1 MNHSLIFN
9 VHSIGVRRPSGPY
22 RIATILRD
30 ADWDVE
36 VVEYAYYFKLE
47 ELKEFTRS
55 RVTSN
60 TVFIGFSC
68 FFYVWNQSFDEFVLW
83 LKKEYPNIKTIVGGQ
98 SRQIMSTNNIDYYV
112 HGYGE
117 HAILEIIK
125 AIVGNTNNNL
135 SFDPLFFGS
144 KKVITANHSY
154 PAFPMKSLKIKY
166 EIRDDIQP
174 WDWLT
179 LELARGC
186 IFQCTYCNFPVL
198 GVKDDHTRSAEDF
211 EEEIKENYER
221 WGVTSYYIADETFND
236 YSAKI
241 NKFAEV
247 IDRINIQTTM
257 TGFIRAD
264 LLVNRK
270 QDWDS
275 LIKLGFWGQFYG
287 VETMNHASA
296 KAVGKGMNPIKL
308 RDGLLEARKYFKARG
323 PYRGSMGIVVG
334 LPHETIESQLAT
346 FDWLYKNWG
355 GEATHVWALEIPISD
370 PKKNVL
376 SKLATDF
383 KKYGYR
389 ESSVIPQEVPAELV
403 NAFGGESESRIT
415 MMDGCFNWQN
425 DHMNYADACRI
436 SDEWTL
442 DSISKKHD
450 IAIGALA
457 LGYYASMGTSL
468 QHVVDHKKIWD
479 QPDHDHDVRIREYI
493 NKKLS
498 S

>member
-30 ADWDVE
+30 NDWDVE

-55 RVTSN
+55 RVTSK

-68 FFYVWNQSFDEFVLW
+68 FFYVWNDSFNEFVLW
-83 LKKEYPNIKTIVGGQ
+83 LKKEYPNIKTIIGGQ
-98 SRQIMSTNNIDYYV
+98 SRQIMSTKNIDYYV

-125 AIVGNTNNNL
+125 AIAGNTNSNL

-166 EIRDDIQP
+166 EVRDDIQP
-174 WDWLT
+174 WEWLT

-241 NKFAEV
+241 NKFADV

-270 QDWDS
+270 QDWDP

-287 VETMNHASA
+287 VETMNPASA
-296 KAVGKGMNPIKL
+296 KAIGKGMNPIKL
-308 RDGLLEARKYFKARG
+308 RDGLLDARKYFKERG

-334 LPHETIESQLAT
+334 LPHETIESQLST
-346 FDWLYKNWG
+346 FKWIDEQWA
-355 GEATHVWALEIPISD
+355 GESSHVWPLEIPID
-370 PKKNVL
+370 PKTDVL

-383 KKYGYR
+383 KKYGYI
-389 ESSVIPQEVPAELV
+389 ESDIPPPEVPDAIL
-403 NAFGGESESRIT
+403 AFGEAESRIKQ
-415 MMDGCFNWQN
+415 MSHCLNWKN
-425 DHMNYADACRI
+425 DHMTYADACRI
-436 SDEWTL
+436 ADEWTVE
-442 DSISKKHD
+442 SISGKKD
-450 IAIGALA
+450 ITIGALA

-468 QHVVDHKKIWD
+468 QHVVDHKKVWE
-479 QPDHDHDVRIREYI
+479 QPDHDHDIRIREYI
-493 NKKLS
+493 NRKLS